1 LSEWPRRSPATLPF
15 SPRRSPWASCATRS
29 FELSG
34 AAMPSHEG
42 VRPIPARRPCHSSQS
57 ARRNAHGHFLAHAS
71 RSGWP
76 WQGDGGRQHHI
87 DTDDGPHHEMGSHL
101 IAIPPYVHPPQVLST
116 TSVCKFFRGHSVGG
130 CPRSCRTFAR
140 GRPAAIGRQVRRD
153 SGPPARTCM
162 SNSPSPGRPFGAS
175 RLRALTLHAEHGLQ
189 HSCLPLCAGS
199 KLNIPPLHPER
210 KSSWILAS
218 GALCRPTRPI
228 GPSRC
233 SPSPNV
239 LAPGRTARDTLN
251 GQSRARAPRV
261 RSLSEGAAR
270 TRPSCSSFRLSSR
283 ALLCCSLC
291 LSCRI
296 GV

>member
-1 LSEWPRRSPATLPF
+1 MSEWPPRSPATPPF
-15 SPRRSPWASCATRS
+15 SPRRSPWTSCETRS
-29 FELSG
+29 FELRG
-34 AAMPSHEG
+34 AAMPSRER
-42 VRPIPARRPCHSSQS
+42 VRPIPPRRPCHSSHT
-57 ARRNAHGHFLAHAS
+57 ARRNAHCHFLAHAS

-76 WQGDGGRQHHI
+76 GQGDGGWELPI
-87 DTDDGPHHEMGSHL
+87 DTDDGPHHKSGTQFL
-101 IAIPPYVHPPQVLST
+101 AIPPCVHPAQVLST

-130 CPRSCRTFAR
+130 CPRSCRTFCTGSASCDR
-140 GRPAAIGRQVRRD
+140 TTGTPRQRPPSSNLI
-153 SGPPARTCM
+153 

-175 RLRALTLHAEHGLQ
+175 RLRALTLHAEHGLH

-210 KSSWILAS
+210 QSLWILAS

-228 GPSRC
+228 GPSRS
-233 SPSPNV
+233 SPAPNV
-239 LAPGRTARDTLN
+239 LALGRTARDTLN

-261 RSLSEGAAR
+261 RSLSKGAAR
-270 TRPSCSSFRLSSR
+270 TRPSCSSLRIPSR